1 MTIDMPCEPDEL
13 RSLFLFEALTDEQL
27 AVLCNRGHIENYQPG
42 PICVEGEPAT
52 CFYVLIEGELM
63 MSKLSGGQD
72 IETNRTSQRGVYCG
86 AWRAFTGGKQKNYDA
101 SVHVTKPSR
110 FFVMD
115 APVFAQFMRDQFP
128 MAVHLLDGIAVGT
141 DRTRRIIDNREKLLA
156 LGRLSAGLTHQLNNP
171 AAAISRAASDLRERV
186 ANMRHKLAMLA
197 DGTITPEA
205 LGALVQLQERVAEQV
220 AKSAAPGGGQHLS
233 ALETSDRED
242 AVGDWL
248 EDHGIEGGWDI
259 APTFVEGGVDTDW
272 LERISAVSD
281 ELPSASLE
289 MAIRWINYTIES
301 ELLMNQILEASKRI
315 SALVADAKQYSQM
328 DRAPFQV
335 ANVHDLLYS
344 TLVMFADRL
353 TKDAGRD
360 GPKDTPAIT
369 LVKDFDKSLPE
380 IPCYPGDLNQV
391 WTNIIDNAIAAMR
404 DTGGT
409 LTVRTC
415 RYGDNMA
422 RVEICDTGPGI
433 PADIREHIFEPF
445 FTTKPF
451 GEGTGL
457 GLDLAFNIVVKK
469 HRGDLR
475 VESAPGDTRFIVLLP
490 LTAPAADVAVADL
503 DDVDEGVATA
513 E

>member
-1 MTIDMPCEPDEL
+1 MTRTPCEPDEL

-27 AVLCNRGHIENYQPG
+27 AVLCAEGHIQHYEPG

-72 IETNRTSQRGVYCG
+72 IETNRTSQRGVYAG
-86 AWRAFTGGKQKNYDA
+86 AWRAFTGGKQKSYDA

-171 AAAISRAASDLRERV
+171 AAAISRAASDLRDRV
-186 ANMRHKLAMLA
+186 GNMRHKLAMLA
-197 DGTITPEA
+197 DGTISPET
-205 LGALVQLQERVAEQV
+205 LSALVRLQERVAEQV
-220 AKSAAPGGGQHLS
+220 AKTSTEHLS

-248 EDHGIEGGWDI
+248 DEHGIDGGWDI
-259 APTFVEGGVDTDW
+259 APTFVEGGIDTDW

-353 TKDAGRD
+353 TKDPAKD
-360 GPKDTPAIT
+360 GGKDAKAIT
-369 LVKDFDKSLPE
+369 VVKDFDKTLPE

-391 WTNIIDNAIAAMR
+391 WTNIIDNALAAMR

-415 RYGDNMA
+415 RFGDNMA

-475 VESAPGDTRFIVLLP
+475 VESSPGDTRFIVLLP
-490 LTAPAADVAVADL
+490 LERPLTPDVAAADL
-503 DDVDEGVATA
+503 DEADE

>member
-1 MTIDMPCEPDEL
+1 MTAAEALPCQPDEL

-27 AVLCNRGHIENYQPG
+27 AVLCANGHIQHYEPG

-52 CFYVLIEGELM
+52 CFYVLIDGELTM
-63 MSKLSGGQD
+63 TKLSGGQD

-86 AWRAFTGGKQKNYDA
+86 AWRAFTGGNQKSYDA
-101 SVHVTKPSR
+101 SVHVTRPSR

-115 APVFAQFMRDQFP
+115 APVFARFMKDQFP

-171 AAAISRAASDLRERV
+171 AAAISRAAADLRERV

-205 LGALVQLQERVAEQV
+205 LSALVQLQERVAEQV
-220 AKSAAPGGGQHLS
+220 AKSAAQHLS

-248 EDHGIEGGWDI
+248 EDHGIDGGWDI

-272 LERISAVSD
+272 LERISVVTE
-281 ELPSASLE
+281 ELASTSLE
-289 MAIRWINYTIES
+289 QAIRWINYTIES
-301 ELLMNQILEASKRI
+301 ELLMNQIAEASKRI

-335 ANVHDLLYS
+335 TNVHDLLRS

-353 TKDAGRD
+353 TKDATKGD
-360 GPKDTPAIT
+360 DTGPVVTV
-369 LVKDFDKSLPE
+369 VKDFDQSLPE

-404 DTGGT
+404 ETGGT
-409 LTVRTC
+409 LTVRT
-415 RYGDNMA
+415 RAEGDNLA
-422 RVEICDTGPGI
+422 RIEICDTGPGI
-433 PADIREHIFEPF
+433 PEDVREHIFEPF

-475 VESAPGDTRFIVLLP
+475 VESVPGDTRFIVLLP
-490 LTAPAADVAVADL
+490 LTAPAADVAAADL
-503 DDVDEGVATA
+503 DELDEDVAASE
-513 E
+513 

>member
-1 MTIDMPCEPDEL
+1 MTTTTTPCEPDEL
-13 RSLFLFEALTDEQL
+13 RSLFLFEALTDDQL
-27 AVLCNRGHIENYQPG
+27 AVLCANGHIQDYQPG

-52 CFYVLIEGELM
+52 CFYVLLEGELT

-86 AWRAFTGGKQKNYDA
+86 AWRAFTGGNQKTYDA

-115 APVFAQFMRDQFP
+115 APVFAQFMKDQFP

-197 DGTITPEA
+197 DGTVSPEA
-205 LGALVQLQERVAEQV
+205 LSALVRLQERVAEQV
-220 AKSAAPGGGQHLS
+220 AKSAGQHLS

-242 AVGDWL
+242 AVADWL

-259 APTFVEGGVDTDW
+259 APTFVEGGIDTDA
-272 LERISAVSD
+272 LERISAVT
-281 ELPSASLE
+281 EQLASTSLDQ
-289 MAIRWINYTIES
+289 AIRWINYTIES

-353 TKDAGRD
+353 SKDGSGGD
-360 GPKDTPAIT
+360 KAIT

-380 IPCYPGDLNQV
+380 IPCYPADLNQV
-391 WTNIIDNAIAAMR
+391 WTNIIDNALAAMR

-415 RYGDNMA
+415 RFNENMA
-422 RVEICDTGPGI
+422 RIEICDTGPGI
-433 PADIREHIFEPF
+433 PPEIREQIFEPF

-475 VESAPGDTRFIVLLP
+475 VESVPGDTRFIVMLP
-490 LTAPAADVAVADL
+490 LEAPPAADVAPDDEL
-503 DDVDEGVATA
+503 DDGLDGPDPE
-513 E
+513 